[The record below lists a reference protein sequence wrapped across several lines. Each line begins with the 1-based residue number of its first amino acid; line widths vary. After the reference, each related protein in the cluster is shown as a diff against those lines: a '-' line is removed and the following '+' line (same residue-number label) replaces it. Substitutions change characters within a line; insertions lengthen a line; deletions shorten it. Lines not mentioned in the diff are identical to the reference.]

1 MAKFEAEV
9 IMTVRVTKIITVDSE
24 EKLEAAVDAEA
35 KKMAAQFR
43 SEFDHVE
50 VIKDKKF
57 LHSAK

>member
-9 IMTVRVTKIITVDSE
+9 IMTVRVTKIVTADSE

-35 KKMAAQFR
+35 KKMTAQF
-43 SEFDHVE
+43 SSKFDHVE